1 MVITSISWDVTPITM
16 DYGYLYIYIYEYPT
30 KLLAFENSRELL

>member
-16 DYGYLYIYIYEYPT
+16 DYGYIYIRVSDKT
-30 KLLAFENSRELL
+30 VLAFMKHTKNR

>member
-16 DYGYLYIYIYEYPT
+16 DYGYIYIYEYPT
-30 KLLAFENSRELL
+30 KLCLPS